1 MKRHRLLFHLHRV
14 TGLLA
19 GILIAILGLTGS
31 SIVFWK
37 ELDHAL
43 YAPLFHVVPQG
54 QKVPLDRVV
63 ATVKQAHP
71 KSDLESVQLPQQPH
85 DPYMMNLKRG
95 EEYYEV
101 HANPYTGELLG
112 ARRWDQTPIGYLYQ
126 MHNTLLLGETGE
138 LVVGLCGLWLLLLGG
153 SGLLLWPGW
162 KKPATGF
169 RVRWRSPSPLLQ
181 YDLHKITGIFS
192 AALLMISGLTGA
204 LIILLHLVP
213 SLFFAMIGYAP
224 QPAEATSRAG
234 SNRPPMPLEALLDRA
249 DAALPEGRALSIALL
264 EGGSVQVRK
273 HIPPAPF
280 PEEGLSTVDLDGY
293 TGRVLAVQKVAEP
306 TPGIQVLA
314 LITTL
319 HFGSFGGLPTR
330 ILYVLL
336 GLTPSL
342 LLATG
347 LLRRLHKLRLERVKS
362 RSAPH

>member
-1 MKRHRLLFHLHRV
+1 MLFHIHRV
-14 TGLLA
+14 AGLSA
-19 GILIAILGLTGS
+19 GILLAILGLTGS

-71 KSDLESVQLPQQPH
+71 KSDLESIQLPQQPH

-169 RVRWRSPSPLLQ
+169 KVRWQSPSPLLQ

-213 SLFFAMIGYAP
+213 SLFFAMIGSAP
-224 QPAEATSRAG
+224 PSAEPPILRAG
-234 SNRPPMPLEALLDRA
+234 ANRPPIPLKALLDRA
-249 DAALPEGRALSIALL
+249 DAALPEGRTISISLL
-264 EGGSVQVRK
+264 EGANVQVRK

-306 TPGIQVLA
+306 TLGIQALV
-314 LITTL
+314 LITAL

-342 LLATG
+342 LLMTG
-347 LLRRLHKLRLERVKS
+347 LLRWLYKLRLGRIKS